1 MKKCPKDFR
10 NYQNLIELFIHLRD
24 GNIKLKEV
32 LKGQINFKTDLGEIK
47 NEIKKSKSKDQISVI
62 QNVQVIFYLR
72 EKSINFFREFSFFFY
87 LRLNT
92 K

>member
-10 NYQNLIELFIHLRD
+10 NYQNLIQLFIHLRD

-47 NEIKKSKSKDQISVI
+47 NEIKN
-62 QNVQVIFYLR
+62 QNQKI
-72 EKSINFFREFSFFFY
+72 K
-87 LRLNT
+87 
-92 K
+92 